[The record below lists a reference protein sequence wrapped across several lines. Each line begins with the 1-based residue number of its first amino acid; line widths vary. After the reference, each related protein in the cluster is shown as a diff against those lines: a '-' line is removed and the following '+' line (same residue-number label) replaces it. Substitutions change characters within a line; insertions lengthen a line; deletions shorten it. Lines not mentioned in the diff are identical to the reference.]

1 MAQIRNLPA
10 MSFTP
15 RGQNVKDFQFDH
27 NPLAQGK
34 EEARKGYVSF
44 CWVSVVDIR
53 QLGSGAGGD
62 SSKFLS
68 IYGLHRFISWRG
80 GDIII
85 SLNLRDTDSY
95 VLNSYLAVPDD
106 SDRRRESR
114 LFLNTE
120 LKPMPNIHAKE
131 QALGPQPR
139 VLITNRHTR
148 DLSVQGGGQRAAFSV
163 SVSDSKKPHI
173 NDQRLF
179 SSSSKRTYQQG
190 LLHFNPF
197 Q

>member
-1 MAQIRNLPA
+1 MEKTRTRISWEGHACTVLIYWKRSIWKRDFLILWVLVVLEGLR
-10 MSFTP
+10 P
-15 RGQNVKDFQFDH
+15 RGELFRKAKMF
-27 NPLAQGK
+27 PQGK

-114 LFLNTE
+114 LFLNSE
-120 LKPMPNIHAKE
+120 FGFSGIHFIVCKLPKE
-131 QALGPQPR
+131 
-139 VLITNRHTR
+139 I
-148 DLSVQGGGQRAAFSV
+148 
-163 SVSDSKKPHI
+163 
-173 NDQRLF
+173 
-179 SSSSKRTYQQG
+179 
-190 LLHFNPF
+190 
-197 Q
+197 